1 MKALRGGRVCIRPV
15 ELRIIAACL
24 AIGMAVSLFL
34 LWPASGKSNLVIYS
48 AMGPPG
54 GLIPAFEKAAGL
66 RVTYINMGGGPL
78 QARIYAEGAHPRWN
92 VAWFAGDAAMAALD
106 QASLLVRHA
115 SSDSDWTGTGA
126 ARPIWTDTAHAVLP
140 SDGSYAPTGLTLAGV
155 FVTLRSSPVP
165 TRNWQS
171 LPSYPGAVGMVS
183 PVASGTAYPVLS
195 AMMEA
200 AGGVASGHALL
211 LALRR
216 HDLGIAASNP
226 LLLGQLRTGD
236 ISLAVLPSET
246 AYTAAKRDPAIR
258 VTLPEPVG
266 VMPAVLG
273 VSVKASPAARR
284 AAGLFVRFLLTPE
297 GQRLIRTSTAEGLGW
312 APVEHVAAPADL
324 PPLHALVLVHPD
336 AGLWGRREG
345 REVGWFRREITG

>member
-1 MKALRGGRVCIRPV
+1 
-15 ELRIIAACL
+15 
-24 AIGMAVSLFL
+24 MAVSVFL
-34 LWPASGKSNLVIYS
+34 LWPAGGENNLVIYS

-54 GLIPAFEKAAGL
+54 GLIPAFEKASGL
-66 RVTYINMGGGPL
+66 HVTYINMGGGPL
-78 QARIYAEGAHPRWN
+78 QARIYAEGSHPRWT

-106 QASLLVRHA
+106 QASLLARHA
-115 SSDSDWTGTGA
+115 STDPDWVGSGA
-126 ARPIWTDTAHAVLP
+126 TRPAWTDTADEVLP
-140 SDGSYAPTGLTLAGV
+140 SDGAYAPTGLTLAGV

-165 TRNWQS
+165 PRHWTS
-171 LPSYPGAVGMVS
+171 LPSYPGAVGLVS

-200 AGGVASGHALL
+200 SGGIVPGHALL
-211 LALRR
+211 LALRH

-226 LLLGQLRTGD
+226 LLLGQLRAGD

-246 AYTAAKRDPAIR
+246 AYIAARRDPAIQ
-258 VTLPEPVG
+258 VTLPEPAV

-273 VSVKASPAARR
+273 VSARSSPAARR
-284 AAGLFVRFLLTPE
+284 AAGLFVRFLLTPD

-324 PPLHALVLVHPD
+324 PPLHTLELVHPD
-336 AGLWGRREG
+336 AALWGRWEG